1 MSIARLPNFFFQ
13 IISQMFVEREMLTLH
28 YLPHNLM
35 IYKMLTPHVLH
46 TFGKEFGKTS
56 ITHI

>member
-1 MSIARLPNFFFQ
+1 MLDFPFFSQ
-13 IISQMFVEREMLTLH
+13 IFIGREVSTSH
-28 YLPHNLM
+28 HSSYNLM

-46 TFGKEFGKTS
+46 TFGKEFGKKIGMTS